1 MSDFCIPNKI
11 PRTSLLQVD
20 LVEKGI
26 KSGMNWGLL
35 PTAAVF
41 CSVLPGEYVEGM

>member
-1 MSDFCIPNKI
+1 MHLVSKAADSIA
-11 PRTSLLQVD
+11 QGD

>member
-1 MSDFCIPNKI
+1 MHLVSKAAD
-11 PRTSLLQVD
+11 RQGD

>member
-1 MSDFCIPNKI
+1 MHLVSKAADSIAHG
-11 PRTSLLQVD
+11 D
-20 LVEKGI
+20 LIEKGI